1 MQVSSNH
8 IILLVFFATAIFLL
22 AGCFLLLYIDL
33 YNKRKKKHLEEKQI
47 LKKQYEEELIKT
59 QMEVQEQ
66 TLQTIASDIHDN
78 IGQLLSITKLTLST
92 VDVGKHPVRAQE
104 KVNNS
109 LELINTSIKELR
121 ELSSVLHAQNLL
133 EKGLENAIQNEIKW
147 LSKSDQFK
155 ITWEVSGERP
165 EKSNAQHELIAFR
178 LIQELMN
185 NIIKHARAS
194 EIIVR
199 YVYKPDLIV
208 ITIEDNGI
216 GFDVQR
222 FINNPVGLGLNS
234 LFNRA
239 KMIGGELTLISEE
252 GRGTKASLQLIY

>member
-8 IILLVFFATAIFLL
+8 IVLLVFFATAVFLL
-22 AGCFLLLYIDL
+22 AGCFLLFYVDL
-33 YNKRKKKHLEEKQI
+33 YNKRKKKHQEETSL

-92 VDVGKHPVRAQE
+92 VDAGKNPVKAQE

-121 ELSSVLHAQNLL
+121 ELSSVLHAKNILD
-133 EKGLENAIQNEIKW
+133 KGLENAVQNEIKW
-147 LSKSDQFK
+147 LSKSDQYR
-155 ITWEVSGERP
+155 IIWEVSGERG
-165 EKSNAQHELIAFR
+165 EGSNPQHELIAFR
-178 LIQELMN
+178 LIQELLN
-185 NIIKHARAS
+185 NIIKHARAT

-199 YVYKPDLIV
+199 YTYEPAFVAIS
-208 ITIEDNGI
+208 IQDNGI

-222 FINNPVGLGLNS
+222 SIDNPVGLGLNN
-234 LFNRA
+234 LFHRA
-239 KMIGGELTLISEE
+239 KMIGGELRLISEE
-252 GRGTKASLQLIY
+252 GKGTRASLQLNH